1 MRFPNAY
8 RGIKKIWIAE
18 LLMLLATIL
27 SIVIIVIPAVNG
39 VNLSVEQNLSQ
50 AYYAPTIA
58 SLALTVAFVG
68 LVAFFLILLGVIVA
82 RVDDENFRIALYVTI
97 LGIAASIVSAI
108 WTNNQRLTDWMDIA
122 ITICSLFASF
132 YILTG
137 IASLAG
143 KFGDEETRKVV
154 LKARLW
160 LEGSFCL
167 TAILK
172 FITVVFRI
180 ENETLL
186 LVLGIG
192 ALVVEIIS
200 YILYLMALK
209 RGKNMLAK

>member
-1 MRFPNAY
+1 M
-8 RGIKKIWIAE
+8 
-18 LLMLLATIL
+18 
-27 SIVIIVIPAVNG
+27 
-39 VNLSVEQNLSQ
+39 
-50 AYYAPTIA
+50 
-58 SLALTVAFVG
+58 
-68 LVAFFLILLGVIVA
+68 IVA